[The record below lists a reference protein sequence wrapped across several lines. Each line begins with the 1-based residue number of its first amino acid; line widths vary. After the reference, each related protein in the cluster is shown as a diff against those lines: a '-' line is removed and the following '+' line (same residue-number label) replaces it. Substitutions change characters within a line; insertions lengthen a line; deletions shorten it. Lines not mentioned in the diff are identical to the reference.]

1 MWKQLLPSAVLL
13 GVAATAIQ
21 TTIVIQGVQATQR
34 AAQAKEAQYLDRTAS
49 VARWQAEALTQAE
62 TDRDAARGQVADLSS
77 QLQAVTADRDK
88 LKDQVAALQA
98 VSYGLGAGSA
108 AQSAQATAGP
118 VVFPWGYC
126 TWYVASRRLVT
137 WRGNAI
143 DWWGN
148 AMGIRPEGYQPQV
161 GAIQV
166 SRDSWWG
173 HVALVEQVNGNGSWV
188 VSEMNFVAW
197 GYVDR
202 RTVWP
207 GGTLVGFIY

>member
-1 MWKQLLPSAVLL
+1 VVLL

-21 TTIVIQGVQATQR
+21 VTAVVHRVQAVQA
-34 AAQAKEAQYLDRTAS
+34 AAQAREAQYLDRTAT

-62 TDRDAARGQVADLSS
+62 LDRDAAQAQAADLGS

-88 LKDQVAALQA
+88 LKNQVAALQA
-98 VSYGLGAGSA
+98 VSYGLGSGPAPGVM
-108 AQSAQATAGP
+108 AGP
-118 VVFPWGYC
+118 VAFPWGYC
-126 TWYVASRRLVT
+126 TWYVASRRSVT

-143 DWWGN
+143 DWWWN
-148 AMGIRPEGYQPQV
+148 ARGIRPEGYQPVV

-173 HVALVEQVNGNGSWV
+173 HVAFVEQVNSNGSWV